1 MVATPKETELWTP
14 PGVTHQMVTS
24 VGRNAETGDTIF
36 EYRFQVHDE
45 VTNRKH
51 EFRVLADTDTSKAH
65 IEEMVGNA
73 FESWLIDVRMRHSK
87 PAPTPE
93 QRKEIGKI
101 LNQIKAHKIKRKGSS
116 NNKIYYNGLKQ
127 GGTMQQDIEIQITD
141 EDIRNALQQK
151 ISQVTNLELKVSALS
166 RIIV

>member
-1 MVATPKETELWTP
+1 MVATPEQTELWTP
-14 PGVTHQMVTS
+14 QGVTHKRVVP
-24 VGRNAETGDTIF
+24 VGYNYETGGQIF
-36 EYRFQVHDE
+36 EYQFLVHDE
-45 VTNRKH
+45 VTNRKQQ
-51 EFRVLADTDTSKAH
+51 FRVLVDDQTSKAH

-116 NNKIYYNGLKQ
+116 NNKIYYNGLK
-127 GGTMQQDIEIQITD
+127 
-141 EDIRNALQQK
+141 
-151 ISQVTNLELKVSALS
+151 
-166 RIIV
+166 